1 MRLRSHLIG
10 LVLVAVL
17 PVLAFACGVVTL
29 LAREQLATVEL
40 GLRGTSRA
48 LSAAVDERIA
58 SVVTGL
64 NLLAASEDFDTET
77 LAEFHRRAAR
87 AVSGQEGWQ
96 ALSLTRVNG
105 EQLLTT
111 QRPFGTPL
119 PSLASSDSFQQ
130 VVATGQPAVSGFTL
144 GKTSGVPIIVVSVP
158 VRRNGTLAYVLS
170 GSLRLEVLSRV
181 LEGHNI
187 PSGWT
192 SALLDRNATILAR
205 SHAAEQFVGRA
216 ATPLLAARSRERLE
230 DVFEDVT
237 QEGRPA
243 YGAFSRSKVTGW
255 TVVLG
260 LPASELRGPVHRTFG
275 AVLGGGAALL
285 LVAIVLAIV
294 FGRRIARP
302 MLALSSSAAAL
313 GRGTVLPAVVSQV
326 TEVADIARALETAA
340 RERDRS
346 EATLRETNETFDA
359 LIQASPVAILML
371 DRQGAVCLWN
381 PAAEHVLGWSRDEV
395 LGQRLGAI
403 AQEGDAALE
412 GLLLGAFEGEP
423 LKASDWRQ
431 VNRRG
436 EPVVLQVSTAALKT
450 AGGEPRYVMAI
461 IEDSTGR
468 VHATE
473 RLAEER
479 QTVDTLH
486 HLGSALAGE
495 LELQRLLQLLTDEA
509 TALTGAQYGAYF
521 HTAKDEQGGVFQLYT
536 LSGAPREAFDRFGV
550 PRSTRLF
557 SVTFRGEGILR
568 LDDVTQDARYGHN
581 PPHRGMPQ
589 GHLPVRSYLAVPV
602 TSRTGEV
609 LGGLFFGHPRPG
621 VFTERHERLMAS
633 VAAQAAVAIDNASLY
648 QKAQHAIQ
656 LRDDFLSVASHEL
669 KTPLTP
675 LRLQLHHLL
684 KKVKASPS
692 GVPAEAVVTTL
703 ERMMQQVSRLA
714 RLVDEL
720 LDVSRIVAGRLE
732 LHPEEVEFTA
742 VVKELV
748 AQLDPERE
756 RTGSTLTVQAE
767 GPILGI
773 WDRSRLEQLLTNL
786 ISNALKYG
794 AGKPIDVTASVL
806 DGWVTLTVRDQGIG
820 IAPEDQARI
829 FERFERAV
837 SVRKYGGLGLGLWI
851 AWRIVD
857 AFGGRISVDSAVNA
871 GACFTVKLP
880 VRPP

>member
-1 MRLRSHLIG
+1 
-10 LVLVAVL
+10 
-17 PVLAFACGVVTL
+17 
-29 LAREQLATVEL
+29 
-40 GLRGTSRA
+40 
-48 LSAAVDERIA
+48 
-58 SVVTGL
+58 
-64 NLLAASEDFDTET
+64 
-77 LAEFHRRAAR
+77 
-87 AVSGQEGWQ
+87 
-96 ALSLTRVNG
+96 
-105 EQLLTT
+105 
-111 QRPFGTPL
+111 
-119 PSLASSDSFQQ
+119 
-130 VVATGQPAVSGFTL
+130 
-144 GKTSGVPIIVVSVP
+144 
-158 VRRNGTLAYVLS
+158 
-170 GSLRLEVLSRV
+170 
-181 LEGHNI
+181 
-187 PSGWT
+187 
-192 SALLDRNATILAR
+192 
-205 SHAAEQFVGRA
+205 
-216 ATPLLAARSRERLE
+216 
-230 DVFEDVT
+230 
-237 QEGRPA
+237 
-243 YGAFSRSKVTGW
+243 
-255 TVVLG
+255 
-260 LPASELRGPVHRTFG
+260 
-275 AVLGGGAALL
+275 
-285 LVAIVLAIV
+285 
-294 FGRRIARP
+294 
-302 MLALSSSAAAL
+302 
-313 GRGTVLPAVVSQV
+313 
-326 TEVADIARALETAA
+326 
-340 RERDRS
+340 
-346 EATLRETNETFDA
+346 
-359 LIQASPVAILML
+359 
-371 DRQGAVCLWN
+371 
-381 PAAEHVLGWSRDEV
+381 
-395 LGQRLGAI
+395 
-403 AQEGDAALE
+403 
-412 GLLLGAFEGEP
+412 
-423 LKASDWRQ
+423 
-431 VNRRG
+431 
-436 EPVVLQVSTAALKT
+436 VSTAALKT

-621 VFTERHERLMAS
+621 VFTERHERLMA
-633 VAAQAAVAIDNASLY
+633 
-648 QKAQHAIQ
+648 
-656 LRDDFLSVASHEL
+656 SVASHEL